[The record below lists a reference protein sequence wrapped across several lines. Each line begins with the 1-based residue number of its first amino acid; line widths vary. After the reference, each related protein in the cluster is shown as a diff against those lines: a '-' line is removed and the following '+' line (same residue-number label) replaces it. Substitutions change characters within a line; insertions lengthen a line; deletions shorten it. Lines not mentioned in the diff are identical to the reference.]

1 MEPPLTVLAVT
12 RRRKEV
18 SRILQ
23 LWMALQSSMETLNG
37 MRTQERRKST
47 TLWWNRRAWL
57 HLRIEEDNEYWIK
70 EISQLSKCT
79 LGSNIVLFTFV
90 HCLCIWCYLFSF
102 FLSLIGLI
110 YFHGMPNNIIFYRV
124 SSSWQLQWYNSIY
137 KIYDSFK
144 RKYLA
149 GFNKETASSCADLVQ
164 GLFAWQKPKVLS
176 CVNHP

>member
-1 MEPPLTVLAVT
+1 MFWLFQGEKIVKNLKCNNHYTFFLLWPLPVESWIRCIMEPPLTVLAVT

-57 HLRIEEDNEYWIK
+57 HLRIEEDNKYWIK
-70 EISQLSKCT
+70 EMSQLSKCT

-102 FLSLIGLI
+102 FSVA
-110 YFHGMPNNIIFYRV
+110 N
-124 SSSWQLQWYNSIY
+124 W
-137 KIYDSFK
+137 
-144 RKYLA
+144 
-149 GFNKETASSCADLVQ
+149 FN
-164 GLFAWQKPKVLS
+164 LFPWDAK
-176 CVNHP
+176 